1 MRVISLILMILMIQP
16 TVFGSDT
23 KAFTINA
30 DAFLEKYVMN
40 GQVAYA
46 RLKQNV
52 AEAENLYREINMMN
66 LSKSGDAEKKAF
78 YVNAYNIVVIYSVVK
93 HFPIKSPM
101 DKAGFFDTIKHIVA
115 GESLTLNELE
125 RKKLLQPYKDG
136 RLHFVLVCAARSC
149 PPLANFAYTPEKI
162 EDQLTE
168 RTALTL
174 NDKNWLKVFPKQKKA
189 DISKIFE
196 WYSDDF
202 KSGGKTVLDWINQ
215 FREEKI
221 PASYTVGFYE
231 YDWSLNALK

>member
-1 MRVISLILMILMIQP
+1 MRVTSLTLLILAIQM
-16 TVFGSDT
+16 TVFASDI
-23 KAFTINA
+23 KSFTINT
-30 DAFLEKYVMN
+30 DAFLKKYVVN

-52 AEAENLYREINMMN
+52 AEAENLYHEINMMN
-66 LSKSGDAEKKAF
+66 LTKSDEAEKKAF
-78 YVNAYNIVVIYSVVK
+78 YINAYNIVVIYAVVK

-125 RKKLLQPYKDG
+125 RKKLLQPYRDG
-136 RLHFVLVCAARSC
+136 RFHFVLVCAARSC
-149 PPLANFAYTPEKI
+149 PSLANFAYTPEKI

-174 NDKNWLKVFPKQKKA
+174 NDKEWLKVYPKQKKA

-215 FREEKI
+215 FRIEKI
-221 PASYTVGFYE
+221 PSSYAVGFYE
-231 YDWSLNALK
+231 YDWSLNILK